1 MNLSEKKTYKND
13 IRRQK
18 RNETRQALLINDYIK
33 HIKPK
38 IYEEAA
44 TFYNYLNERYPMKK
58 DLRKTDE
65 FKAMKLG
72 FTYVEKNGKRC
83 YSKQVFLPIA
93 IDESTILTIDAQ
105 EPVHSEEA
113 THPEGESE
121 TAKTEKIMQL
131 RIPLM
136 KSAVFTQTVSHV
148 IEETIE
154 QNSLQATGNEEN
166 PLQTAYNEVLSDSP
180 QLHPTLSE
188 EIPDE
193 IINKILDELH
203 QDPELNNIMNECEQ
217 RVETQQLDMDV
228 GLPDIDD
235 RLEQELENLSW

>member
-1 MNLSEKKTYKND
+1 M
-13 IRRQK
+13 
-18 RNETRQALLINDYIK
+18 LINDYLK
-33 HIKPK
+33 HTKPK

-44 TFYNYLNERYPMKK
+44 IFYNDLNERYPTKK

-65 FKAMKLG
+65 FKAIKLG
-72 FTYVEKNGKRC
+72 FTCVEKNGKRS
-83 YSKQVFLPIA
+83 YSKQVFQSIA
-93 IDESTILTIDAQ
+93 IDEPTILTIDAQ

-136 KSAVFTQTVSHV
+136 KTAVFTQTISHV

-154 QNSLQATGNEEN
+154 QNSPQATGNEEN
-166 PLQTAYNEVLSDSP
+166 PLQTAYNEVLTDST

-193 IINKILDELH
+193 IIKKILDELQ
-203 QDPELNNIMNECEQ
+203 QDPELHNIMDECEQ
-217 RVETQQLDMDV
+217 QIEIEQLDMDV
-228 GLPDIDD
+228 DLPDIDD
-235 RLEQELENLSW
+235 RLEQELENLLW

>member
-1 MNLSEKKTYKND
+1 MNLSEKNTYKNN

-18 RNETRQALLINDYIK
+18 RNETRQALLINDYLK
-33 HIKPK
+33 HTKPK

-44 TFYNYLNERYPMKK
+44 IFYNDLNERYPTKK

-65 FKAMKLG
+65 FKAIKLG
-72 FTYVEKNGKRC
+72 FTCVEKNGKRS
-83 YSKQVFLPIA
+83 YSKQVFQSIA
-93 IDESTILTIDAQ
+93 IDEPTILTIDAQ

-136 KSAVFTQTVSHV
+136 KTAVFTQTISHV

-154 QNSLQATGNEEN
+154 QNSPQATGNEEN
-166 PLQTAYNEVLSDSP
+166 PLQTAYNEVLTDST

-193 IINKILDELH
+193 IIKRILDELQ
-203 QDPELNNIMNECEQ
+203 QDPELHNIMDECEQ
-217 RVETQQLDMDV
+217 QIEIEQLDMDV
-228 GLPDIDD
+228 DLPDIDD
-235 RLEQELENLSW
+235 RLEQELENLLW

>member
-1 MNLSEKKTYKND
+1 MNVSEKNTYKND

-18 RNETRQALLINDYIK
+18 RNETRQALLINDYLK

-44 TFYNYLNERYPMKK
+44 TFYNDLNERYPMKK

-121 TAKTEKIMQL
+121 KIMQL

-166 PLQTAYNEVLSDSP
+166 PLQSAYNEVLSDLP

-217 RVETQQLDMDV
+217 RVEIQQLDMDV
-228 GLPDIDD
+228 DLPDIDD
-235 RLEQELENLSW
+235 RFEQELENLLW

>member
-1 MNLSEKKTYKND
+1 MNLSEKNTYKNN

-18 RNETRQALLINDYIK
+18 RNETRQALLINDYLK
-33 HIKPK
+33 HTKPK

-44 TFYNYLNERYPMKK
+44 IFYNDLNERYPTKK

-65 FKAMKLG
+65 FKAIKLG
-72 FTYVEKNGKRC
+72 FTCVEKNGKRS
-83 YSKQVFLPIA
+83 YSKQVFQSIA
-93 IDESTILTIDAQ
+93 IDEPTILTIDAQ

-131 RIPLM
+131 RMPLM
-136 KSAVFTQTVSHV
+136 KTAVFTQTISHV

-154 QNSLQATGNEEN
+154 QNSPQATGNEEN
-166 PLQTAYNEVLSDSP
+166 PLQTAYNEVLTDST

-193 IINKILDELH
+193 IIKKILDELQ
-203 QDPELNNIMNECEQ
+203 QDPELHNIMDECEQ
-217 RVETQQLDMDV
+217 QIEIKQLDMDV
-228 GLPDIDD
+228 DLPDIDD
-235 RLEQELENLSW
+235 RLEQELENLLW

>member
-1 MNLSEKKTYKND
+1 MQKRTRIKKN

-18 RNETRQALLINDYIK
+18 GNEIRQALLINEYLK
-33 HIKPK
+33 HTKPK

-44 TFYNYLNERYPMKK
+44 IFYNDLNERYPTKK

-65 FKAMKLG
+65 FKALKLG

-83 YSKQVFLPIA
+83 YSKQVFQPIA
-93 IDESTILTIDAQ
+93 IDESIILTIDAQ
-105 EPVHSEEA
+105 ESVHSEEA
-113 THPEGESE
+113 THPNGESE

-136 KSAVFTQTVSHV
+136 KPAVFTQTISHV

-166 PLQTAYNEVLSDSP
+166 PLQTVYNEVLTDST
-180 QLHPTLSE
+180 QLHSTLSE

-193 IINKILDELH
+193 IIKKILDELH
-203 QDPELNNIMNECEQ
+203 QDPELHNIMDECEQ
-217 RVETQQLDMDV
+217 RVEIEQLDMDV
-228 GLPDIDD
+228 DLPDIDD
-235 RLEQELENLSW
+235 RIEQELENLLW